1 MAPLMGSRK
10 TELYRHLRGAVDRA
24 RCDAWVRGV
33 YEGRDAWV
41 HDFRGAQH
49 SLGRAWY
56 THLEQER
63 SRDYFAHAKES
74 DALVEK
80 FCPGL
85 QTTMRELASR
95 AVEAPVVQRHGWC
108 GAGVHVFPADGL
120 CAKKGGDIHFDDE
133 GLTPAHKQD
142 RAPASTLVLMLQAAQ
157 QGGGLKVWDVRYRG
171 SNAYEDDD
179 LGRESAIAEYAAGD
193 LVVMDSYRLHQIQPF
208 GGSTDR
214 ISATIH
220 LAYVAGEWESWF

>member
-1 MAPLMGSRK
+1 VSDLF
-10 TELYRHLRGAVDRA
+10 RHLRGAVDRE
-24 RCDAWVRGV
+24 RCEGWIRGV
-33 YEGRDAWV
+33 YAARDAWV
-41 HDFRGAQH
+41 HDFKGAQH

-63 SRDYFAHAKES
+63 ASEYFAKAKES
-74 DALVEK
+74 DALVER

-85 QTTMRELASR
+85 QQTMRDLASR
-95 AVEAPVVQRHGWC
+95 AVEGRVVQREGWC
-108 GAGVHVFPADGL
+108 GAGVHVFPANGV

-133 GLTPAHKQD
+133 GLTPAHKAD
-142 RAPASTLVLMLQAAQ
+142 RAAALTLVLMLQPAES
-157 QGGGLKVWDVRYRG
+157 GGGLKVWDVVYRG

-179 LGRESAIAEYAAGD
+179 LEQRSEIAEYGVGD

-208 GGSTDR
+208 GGATDR

-220 LAYVAGEWESWF
+220 LAHVAGEWESWF

>member
-1 MAPLMGSRK
+1 VTDLFRQ
-10 TELYRHLRGAVDRA
+10 LRGAVDRA
-24 RCDAWVRGV
+24 QCETWVRGV

-63 SRDYFAHAKES
+63 AGEYFAKASES
-74 DALVEK
+74 DALVERH
-80 FCPGL
+80 CPGL
-85 QTTMRELASR
+85 QKTMRELA
-95 AVEAPVVQRHGWC
+95 AKVVEARVVQRFGWC
-108 GAGVHVFPADGL
+108 GAGVHVFPANGL
-120 CAKKGGDIHFDDE
+120 CAKRGGDIHFDDE

-142 RAPASTLVLMLQAAQ
+142 RAPAFTLVLMLQPPES
-157 QGGGLKVWDVRYRG
+157 GGGLKVWDVLFRG
-171 SNAYEDDD
+171 SNAYEDED
-179 LGRESAIAEYAAGD
+179 LERPFAVAEYAAGD

-208 GGSTDR
+208 GGDVDR

-220 LAYVAGEWESWF
+220 LAHVAGEWESWF